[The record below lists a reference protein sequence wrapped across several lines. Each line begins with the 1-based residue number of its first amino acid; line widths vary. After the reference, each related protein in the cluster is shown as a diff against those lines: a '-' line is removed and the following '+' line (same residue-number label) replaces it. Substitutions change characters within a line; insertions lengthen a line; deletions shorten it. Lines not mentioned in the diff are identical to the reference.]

1 VSFVV
6 ILIVTNARITPVK
19 PSIRLVAV
27 DIDGTLLDS
36 NFQITQPNLKALRTA
51 HHAGVEI
58 VLVTGR
64 RHTFALPVAQEL
76 GFDLCLIS
84 SNGAITKSIGGELF
98 HRDLLPAAAARRFCS
113 VMDKFRKNIVLTFD
127 REDKGAL
134 VMEGVEEL
142 TLSIRRWVEKN
153 RDYIE
158 FVQPA
163 EAALTTDPV
172 QAMVCGPIA
181 RMQVAEAT
189 LAESNLLSH
198 VTVLK
203 TQYDHR
209 DLCILDVL
217 NQGCSK
223 GHALE
228 RWARHRGVKRQE
240 IMAIGDNFNDVEML
254 EFAGNPVIMGNACE
268 QLKRNGYKL
277 TCSNDESGVARALSE
292 VMDLKS

>member
-1 VSFVV
+1 
-6 ILIVTNARITPVK
+6 VK
-19 PSIRLVAV
+19 PSIRLLAV

-51 HHAGVEI
+51 HDAGVEI

-64 RHTFALPVAQEL
+64 RHTFALPVALEL
-76 GFDLCLIS
+76 GFELCLIS
-84 SNGAITKSIGGELF
+84 SNGAITKSTRGELF
-98 HRDLLPAAAARRFCS
+98 HRDLLPASAARKFCA
-113 VMDKFRKNIVLTFD
+113 VMNDFRKNLVLTFD

-153 RDYIE
+153 RAYIE
-158 FVQPA
+158 FVQPV

-172 QAMVCGPIA
+172 QAMVCGPIT
-181 RMQVAEAT
+181 RMQLAEAT
-189 LAESNLLSH
+189 LAASDLFRD
-198 VTVLK
+198 VTVLR

-217 NQGCSK
+217 NQSCSK

-228 RWARHRGVKRQE
+228 RWARHRGLKREE

-268 QLKRNGYKL
+268 ELKRNGYML
-277 TCSNDESGVARALSE
+277 TRSNDESGVAAVLAQ
-292 VMDLKS
+292 VMGIQS

>member
-1 VSFVV
+1 MPHGN
-6 ILIVTNARITPVK
+6 NARILAVK
-19 PSIRLVAV
+19 PSIRLLAV

-36 NFQITQPNLKALRTA
+36 NFQISPANLNALRAA
-51 HHAGVEI
+51 HAAGVDI
-58 VLVTGR
+58 ILVTGR
-64 RHTFALPVAQEL
+64 RHTFALPVSLEL

-84 SNGAITKSIGGELF
+84 SNGAITKSTHGELF
-98 HRDLLPAAAARRFCS
+98 HRDLLPAPAARRFCS
-113 VMDKFRKNIVLTFD
+113 VMDSFRKNVVLTFD
-127 REDKGAL
+127 REEKGAL

-142 TLSIRRWVEKN
+142 ALSIRRWVEKN

-158 FVQPA
+158 FVQPV
-163 EAALTTDPV
+163 EAALTTNPV

-181 RMQVAEAT
+181 RMQAAERT
-189 LAESNLLSH
+189 LETSDLFRD

-228 RWARHRGVKRQE
+228 RWARHRGIKRAE

-277 TCSNDESGVARALSE
+277 TCSNDESGVAAALSE